1 MATLPQ
7 PIMDEQ
13 VDVERPVMF
22 APRRLT
28 HANIFVG
35 NLERSLDFYTN
46 VCGLEDVGREPGIR
60 AGFVSNGNT
69 HHDVGCVEV
78 SGQARVGRDGHVQVP
93 KGRGKAPGMNHHG
106 WEVGSEAE
114 LVAAF
119 RRAKD
124 TGLKVHRTVDHQI
137 SRSVYVF
144 DPDGGLHEFYA
155 DEVTDWRRILKGGD
169 LDLITGHWNPGEPEP
184 SREPKYHAE
193 PELRRVPSAVFHG
206 QRIVHTVV
214 IARNFPRMRKFFAEV
229 AGLTTIYE
237 AADGSFVCYA
247 GKTGRYD
254 LALFQCKPGQQFG
267 LHHYSFEVESE
278 ADLDAG
284 EAAWRR
290 RGGTVEMSLDLKS
303 KRSVFL
309 RDPDGIL
316 VELCKP
322 RTLDFAEIEAA
333 PPERRLYVA

>member
-7 PIMDEQ
+7 PVMDEQ

-22 APRRLT
+22 GPRRLT

-35 NLERSLDFYTN
+35 NLERSLDFYIN

-78 SGQARVGRDGHVQVP
+78 AAHARVGRDGHVQVP
-93 KGRGKAPGMNHHG
+93 KGRGREPGMNHYG
-106 WEVGSEAE
+106 WELANEVE
-114 LVAAF
+114 LVEAH
-119 RRAKD
+119 RRARAV
-124 TGLKVHRTVDHQI
+124 GLKIHRTVDHQI

-155 DEVTDWRRILKGGD
+155 DETKDWRRILKGGD
-169 LDLITGHWNPGEPEP
+169 LDLITGHWNPGEPAP
-184 SREPKYHAE
+184 SAEPKYDAS
-193 PELRRVPSAVFHG
+193 PKLRRVPNAVFHG
-206 QRIVHTVV
+206 QRIVHAVM
-214 IARNFPRMRKFFAEV
+214 IARNFPRMRRFFAEV
-229 AGLTTIYE
+229 AGLKQMYE
-237 AADGSFVCYA
+237 AKDHSFVCYA
-247 GKTGRYD
+247 GKAGRYD
-254 LALFQCKPGQQFG
+254 LALFQAKPGQRHG

-284 EAAWRR
+284 EAALRR
-290 RGGTVEMSLDLKS
+290 RGGTVELSLDLKS
-303 KRSVFL
+303 KRSVFV

-316 VELCKP
+316 VELCRP
-322 RTLDFAEIEAA
+322 RTVDFAEIEAA
-333 PPERRLYVA
+333 APEQRLFVA